1 MKSKSVF
8 FLCCVSLIFAFA
20 SAYPVDARAPKTEK
34 IVFSSNRRGNWDI
47 YVMNPDGSKQ
57 VRLTNNRGDDFS
69 PVWSPTH
76 EQILFVSDR
85 GGVEDLYVIDA
96 DGRRLRKVFSD
107 TAKRIEPAWAPDG
120 ERIVFHAQLPQWSI
134 QTATIHG
141 RNVKQVASADR
152 RGGNP
157 SWSPDGTEIAFVDD
171 VGDSRR
177 IRILT
182 LSSGAVQT
190 FLPKESPWM
199 YSPSWS
205 PDGERLAF
213 SWYKWGVGVDKQA
226 LFIANRDGSRLKQIS
241 KSAPG
246 THSPSWSPEA
256 DKLVYAE
263 RDNNNSQ
270 QIVVI
275 DVRSGRKTEM
285 THRGSNITPDW
296 LNPSSLPVA
305 PQPHLLTTVW
315 GKVKAD

>member
-1 MKSKSVF
+1 MKITRFVVIF
-8 FLCCVSLIFAFA
+8 ILSLALMLTTFYPA
-20 SAYPVDARAPKTEK
+20 SARDEK
-34 IVFSSNRRGNWDI
+34 IAFSSNRRGNWDI
-47 YVMNPDGSKQ
+47 YVMNPDGSNQ
-57 VRLTNNRGDDFS
+57 IRLTNNRGDDFS
-69 PVWSPTH
+69 PVWSPTR
-76 EQILFVSDR
+76 EEILFVSDR
-85 GGVEDLYVIDA
+85 SGVGDLYMIDA

-107 TAKRIEPAWAPDG
+107 TAKRIEPAWSPDG
-120 ERIVFHAQLPQWSI
+120 ERIVFHAELPQWSI

-141 RNVKQVASADR
+141 RDVKQVASADR

-171 VGDSRR
+171 VGGSRR

-199 YSPSWS
+199 YSPAWS
-205 PDGERLAF
+205 PDGEQLAF

-226 LFIANRDGSRLKQIS
+226 LFVANRDGSRLKQIS
-241 KSAPG
+241 KSVPG
-246 THSPSWSPEA
+246 THSPSWSPES

-263 RDNNNSQ
+263 RDKDNSQ

-275 DVRSGRKTEM
+275 DVRNGRKREM

-296 LNPSSLPVA
+296 LNPINLPVT
-305 PQPHLLTTVW
+305 PQPELSTTVW
-315 GKVKAD
+315 GKIKNQN

>member
-1 MKSKSVF
+1 MKITRF
-8 FLCCVSLIFAFA
+8 FIFCSLSLIFTFA

-47 YVMNPDGSKQ
+47 YVMNPDGSNQ
-57 VRLTNNRGDDFS
+57 VRLTNNQGDDFS

-85 GGVEDLYVIDA
+85 RGVEDLYVIDA

-141 RNVKQVASADR
+141 RNVKQVASADP

-171 VGDSRR
+171 VGGSRR

-226 LFIANRDGSRLKQIS
+226 LFIVNRDGSRLKQIS

-246 THSPSWSPEA
+246 THSPSWSPDA
-256 DKLVYAE
+256 GKLVYTK
-263 RDNNNSQ
+263 RTNNADL
-270 QIVVI
+270 QIMVV
-275 DVRSGRKTEM
+275 DVHNKRENEL
-285 THRGSNITPDW
+285 THRGMNITASW
-296 LNPSSLPVA
+296 FNPINLPVA

>member
-1 MKSKSVF
+1 M
-8 FLCCVSLIFAFA
+8 
-20 SAYPVDARAPKTEK
+20 
-34 IVFSSNRRGNWDI
+34 
-47 YVMNPDGSKQ
+47 
-57 VRLTNNRGDDFS
+57 
-69 PVWSPTH
+69 
-76 EQILFVSDR
+76 
-85 GGVEDLYVIDA
+85 
-96 DGRRLRKVFSD
+96 
-107 TAKRIEPAWAPDG
+107 
-120 ERIVFHAQLPQWSI
+120 FHAQLPQWSI

-141 RNVKQVASADR
+141 RNVKQVASADP

-171 VGDSRR
+171 VGGSGR

-226 LFIANRDGSRLKQIS
+226 LFIVNRDGSRLKQIS

-256 DKLVYAE
+256 DKLVYTK
-263 RDNNNSQ
+263 RTNNADL
-270 QIVVI
+270 QIMVV
-275 DVRSGRKTEM
+275 DVHNKRENEL
-285 THRGSNITPDW
+285 THRGMNITASW
-296 LNPSSLPVA
+296 FNPINLPVA
-305 PQPHLLTTVW
+305 PQPDLLTTLW
-315 GKVKAD
+315 GKIKTD

>member
-1 MKSKSVF
+1 
-8 FLCCVSLIFAFA
+8 
-20 SAYPVDARAPKTEK
+20 VDARSLNAEK
-34 IVFSSNRRGNWDI
+34 IAFSSNRKGHWDI
-47 YVMNPDGSKQ
+47 YVMNPDGSNQ
-57 VRLTNNRGDDFS
+57 VRLTNNQGDDFS
-69 PVWSPTH
+69 PVWSPTS

-85 GGVEDLYVIDA
+85 SGVADLYVIDA
-96 DGRRLRKVFSD
+96 DGRRLWKVFKD

-120 ERIVFHAQLPQWSI
+120 KRIVFHAQLPQWSI

-141 RNVKQVASADR
+141 RDVKQVASADP

-171 VGDSRR
+171 VGGSRR

-190 FLPKESPWM
+190 FLPKKSPWM
-199 YSPSWS
+199 YSPAWS

-226 LFIANRDGSRLKQIS
+226 LFIANADGSRLKQIG
-241 KSAPG
+241 KSTPG

-263 RDNNNSQ
+263 RDNNNTQ

-275 DVRSGRKTEM
+275 DVRSGRRTEL

-296 LNPSSLPVA
+296 LNPITLPVVA
-305 PQPHLLTTVW
+305 KPELLTTLW
-315 GKVKAD
+315 GEIKAD